1 MTSLDATQAD
11 ERLVLTTP
19 RSAVL
24 LSLPIFLA
32 TAALGLWFIGQST
45 NFIDT
50 AWSWLGV
57 VFLLAGAAV
66 SVVSLFRP
74 TRLILTPE
82 GFHLTGPFSPGLIP
96 WGEVEVFTAYSE
108 PAFLDA
114 DGLPVGG
121 VPLYAV
127 WRLYEASDSSKHMV
141 SRLSRAADMPF
152 DGALPRNI
160 GLDPDA
166 LAELLEQ
173 WRVHYG

>member
-57 VFLLAGAAV
+57 VFLLVGAAV

-96 WGEVEVFTAYSE
+96 WGDIKAFTTYSE
-108 PAFLDA
+108 PEFLTSTVCRWA
-114 DGLPVGG
+114 GFRSMRSGG
-121 VPLYAV
+121 FTKLRIPPNT
-127 WRLYEASDSSKHMV
+127 WC
-141 SRLSRAADMPF
+141 P
-152 DGALPRNI
+152 G
-160 GLDPDA
+160 
-166 LAELLEQ
+166 
-173 WRVHYG
+173 